1 MTKKTV
7 LIYDSWGILLKNL
20 PDETAGV
27 LIKMIVK
34 YTFDGSTDLSP
45 DDSINAIFQMI
56 KEKLDEDYE
65 SYMDEIDR
73 RSEAGKKGMAKRWN
87 NRTITNDNTLIT
99 DNNTVITDDNKA
111 YQGITN
117 ITDSVSV
124 SDSVSDK
131 DIKDKGNSKRS
142 AFRPP
147 DVSEVRSYCQER
159 KNRVDPERFV
169 DFYTSKG
176 WFVGKTKMKD
186 WKAAVR
192 NWEKEENARSG
203 TTKQST
209 QPSNTRNDYDF
220 EAIER
225 ALVKNG

>member
-1 MTKKTV
+1 MAKTGKSS
-7 LIYDSWGILLKNL
+7 LIIYDSWGILFKNL
-20 PDETAGV
+20 PDEMAGQ
-27 LIKMIVK
+27 LIKMIVE
-34 YTFDGSTDLSP
+34 YTFDGQTKTKP
-45 DDSINAIFQMI
+45 DESINAVFQMI
-56 KEKLDEDYE
+56 RDKLDEDF
-65 SYMDEIDR
+65 
-73 RSEAGKKGMAKRWN
+73 EAYFEVKEKRTEAIKKRWAKTRSDN
-87 NRTITNDNTLIT
+87 DTNDNKSIET
-99 DNNTVITDDNKA
+99 NTNEYKSILNDSV
-111 YQGITN
+111 
-117 ITDSVSV
+117 SVSV
-124 SDSVSDK
+124 SDSVSLSK
-131 DIKDKGNSKRS
+131 DKDKGNKERS

-176 WFVGKTKMKD
+176 WLVGKNKMRD
-186 WKAAVR
+186 WRAAVR

-203 TTKQST
+203 TTKKST